1 MRVHSFIAVLVAA
14 CSPTPSP
21 TSVAIAA
28 VDAGEPPRIDASIM
42 RPPVSIADDP
52 HRPVDERCADAFATF
67 RTRIHPGDSAAA
79 VQAVLGK
86 PTWIGSDAPVD
97 VLGGEVPVEM
107 TFDDQTVV
115 FMCLPKP
122 DPRASGMPWS
132 PWVIYARLEGR
143 DHKTFGAFLGSGST
157 KKLIE
162 YALCHTGASGQN
174 MSIERFR

>member
-1 MRVHSFIAVLVAA
+1 MRCHSSVAVLLVA
-14 CSPTPSP
+14 CSSTPAPT
-21 TSVAIAA
+21 TVAIAP
-28 VDAGEPPRIDASIM
+28 VDAGHPPRTDASI
-42 RPPVSIADDP
+42 PQLHAALSIADDP
-52 HRPVDERCADAFATF
+52 RRSVDERCADAFAAF

-79 VQAVLGK
+79 VRAVLGN
-86 PTWIGSDAPVD
+86 PTWIGSDNPVD

-122 DPRASGMPWS
+122 DPRANGLPWS

-143 DHKTFGAFLGSGST
+143 DHKTVGAFLASGSN

-162 YALCHTGASGQN
+162 YALCHAD
-174 MSIERFR
+174 SIERFR

>member
-1 MRVHSFIAVLVAA
+1 MRAHSLLFVAA
-14 CSPTPSP
+14 CSSTPSP
-21 TSVAIAA
+21 ASVSIAP
-28 VDAGEPPRIDASIM
+28 VDAGKPPAT
-42 RPPVSIADDP
+42 SIADDP
-52 HRPVDERCADAFATF
+52 RRSVDERCADAFATF

-79 VQAVLGK
+79 VHAVLGT

-107 TFDDQTVV
+107 TFEDQTVV
-115 FMCLPKP
+115 FMCVPSR
-122 DPRASGMPWS
+122 DPRASHLPWS

-143 DHKTFGAFLGSGST
+143 DSKTFGAFLKSGSS

-162 YALCHTGASGQN
+162 YALCHVDPSAQQ